1 MDPNQNIAAKAQ
13 EIAEKYLVGDTQEL
27 EMELTGANVNALSD
41 QTHQIILTA
50 NMHETDDK
58 QFTI

>member
-27 EMELTGANVNALSD
+27 EMELTGANVNALNGP
-41 QTHQIILTA
+41 THQIILTA

-58 QFTI
+58 QFII